1 MVSIMQRRTIYA
13 AYLTVATV
21 ILLGTL
27 ALQLSTLADGGCDAT
42 GACAADTLRGA
53 QFMAALLE
61 LVPGATLTVAIARRR
76 RRLTVVAGAATAFSS
91 VLWLALWLLASGA

>member
-1 MVSIMQRRTIYA
+1 MQRRTIYA

-27 ALQLSTLADGGCDAT
+27 ALQLSALGDGGCDANGT
-42 GACAADTLRGA
+42 CGADTLRGA

-61 LVPGATLTVAIARRR
+61 LLPGATLAVAIARRR
-76 RRLTVVAGAATAFSS
+76 RRLAQAAGAATAFSS